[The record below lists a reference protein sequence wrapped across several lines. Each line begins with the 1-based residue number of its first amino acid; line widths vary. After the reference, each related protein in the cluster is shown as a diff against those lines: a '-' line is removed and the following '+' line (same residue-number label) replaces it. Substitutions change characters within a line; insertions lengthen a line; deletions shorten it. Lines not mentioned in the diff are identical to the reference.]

1 MRALQIS
8 TVKNRLDRQVYISL
22 IVVAALSILPVFIG
36 DDSYTMQLFI
46 MAMIWAA
53 VSQSWDLLLGYAG
66 IFNLGQ
72 IGFFV
77 CGAYASAMLSYHLGV
92 SPWLGL
98 IAGFVVGGVV
108 AVLIGVPCLRLSGI
122 YVALLTLAFFEVLG
136 PLLTVGKA
144 VGTGGKQGLFPL
156 APFSLGGSPF
166 DYYSKVPWFYLCLI
180 LFTFC
185 LIVIYFVI
193 NSRFGSSFI
202 ALHDSESL
210 AQSLGVDRYRTSL
223 IVVGI
228 SGALTGLMGAFY
240 AHYTSVL
247 SPRLLGLDLFLFLV
261 IMILLGG
268 VGKFPG
274 AVIGAFLVTFVDDWL
289 RPTGEYR
296 LVILGG
302 LVVVIVLLAPRGLMG
317 ALDTLTRTVRRRLG
331 HRSEGA
337 SAMAAAGVSVMGA
350 GNEAAAPGVALED
363 GAARPSG
370 GGSDHPGGIPTD
382 SAGGG

>member
-1 MRALQIS
+1 VRR
-8 TVKNRLDRQVYISL
+8 RLDRQVFISL
-22 IVVAALSILPVFIG
+22 GFVAALAVLPLFVGG
-36 DDSYTMQLFI
+36 DNYTMQLLI
-46 MAMIWAA
+46 MAMIWGA
-53 VSQSWDLLLGYAG
+53 VAQSWDLLLGYAG

-98 IAGFVVGGVV
+98 IAAFVVGGGV
-108 AVLIGVPCLRLSGI
+108 AVLIGLPCLRLSGI
-122 YVALLTLAFFEVLG
+122 YIALLTLAFFEVLG

-156 APFSLGGSPF
+156 APYSLGGTAF
-166 DYYSKVPWFYLCLI
+166 DYYSKVPWFYLCLG
-180 LFTFC
+180 LFALC
-185 LIVIYFVI
+185 LVVIYFVI

-210 AQSLGVDRYRTSL
+210 AQSLGIDRYRTSL

-228 SGALTGLMGAFY
+228 SGALTGMMGAYY

-261 IMILLGG
+261 IMILMGG

-274 AVIGAFLVTFVDDWL
+274 AIIGAFVITFVDDWL
-289 RPTGEYR
+289 RPAGEYR
-296 LVILGG
+296 LLILGA

-317 ALDTLTRTVRRRLG
+317 AIDSIAAHMRKRRPGSPGLDN
-331 HRSEGA
+331 A
-337 SAMAAAGVSVMGA
+337 SAI
-350 GNEAAAPGVALED
+350 EPQTAAP
-363 GAARPSG
+363 
-370 GGSDHPGGIPTD
+370 
-382 SAGGG
+382 SAPVEPAGPAGT

>member
-1 MRALQIS
+1 LSAVNLGA
-8 TVKNRLDRQVYISL
+8 VKKRLDRQIYISFAF
-22 IVVAALSILPVFIG
+22 VVALLILPLFVG
-36 DDSYTMQLFI
+36 DDSYTMQLLI

-77 CGAYASAMLSYHLGV
+77 CGAYASAMLSYYAGV

-98 IAGFVVGGVV
+98 IAGFVVGGIV
-108 AVLIGVPCLRLSGI
+108 AVLVGLPCLRLSGI

-156 APFSLGGSPF
+156 APYTWGAAAF
-166 DYYSKVPWFYLCLI
+166 DYYSKVPWFYLCLG

-210 AQSLGVDRYRTSL
+210 ARSLGIDRYKTSL

-274 AVIGAFLVTFVDDWL
+274 AVIGAFVVTFLDDWL

-296 LVILGG
+296 LLILGA

-317 ALDTLTRTVRRRLG
+317 AFDSLGRVFRRRTG
-331 HRSEGA
+331 RRPDDVAG
-337 SAMAAAGVSVMGA
+337 AAAGD
-350 GNEAAAPGVALED
+350 PD
-363 GAARPSG
+363 GATG
-370 GGSDHPGGIPTD
+370 GPAAQASDSPLDRAVGGPADPGRG
-382 SAGGG
+382 A

>member
-1 MRALQIS
+1 LSALRR
-8 TVKNRLDRQVYISL
+8 RLDRQLVVL
-22 IVVAALSILPVFIG
+22 IAFAVVLPLLPLVVGG
-36 DDSYTMQLFI
+36 DNYTMQLLI
-46 MAMIWAA
+46 IAMIWGA
-53 VSQSWDLLLGYAG
+53 VAQAWDLLLGYAG

-77 CGAYASAMLSYHLGV
+77 CGAYGSAMLSYHYGL

-98 IAGFVVGGVV
+98 LVGFIVGGIV
-108 AVLIGVPCLRLSGI
+108 AVLIGLPCLRLSGI

-156 APFSLGGSPF
+156 DVYSLGGSQF
-166 DYYSKVPWFYLCLI
+166 SFYEKQPWFYLCFF
-180 LFTFC
+180 LFMIC
-185 LIVIYFVI
+185 MIVIYVVV

-210 AQSLGVDRYRTSL
+210 AQSLGIDRYLTSL

-228 SGALTGLMGAFY
+228 SGALTGMMGAFY

-274 AVIGAFLVTFVDDWL
+274 AAIGAFVITFVDDWL

-317 ALDTLTRTVRRRLG
+317 ALDSLKALLTRRRHVGPAAL
-331 HRSEGA
+331 
-337 SAMAAAGVSVMGA
+337 AAGG
-350 GNEAAAPGVALED
+350 D
-363 GAARPSG
+363 G
-370 GGSDHPGGIPTD
+370 
-382 SAGGG
+382 SAGGLADAGPAISGPQDAGPPSAGPQDAGPPSAGPDRTDA